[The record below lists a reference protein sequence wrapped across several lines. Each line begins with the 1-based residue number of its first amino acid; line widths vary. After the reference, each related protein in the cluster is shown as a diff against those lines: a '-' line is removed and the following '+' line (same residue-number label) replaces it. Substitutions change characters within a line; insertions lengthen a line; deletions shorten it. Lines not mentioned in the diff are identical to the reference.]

1 MFQTPHVDYHALL
14 PEIILTVTIV
24 VVLVAD
30 LLFEERQRWQT
41 SRIASIGVL
50 AALVPVLTLAAD
62 GHNRSLFGGA
72 YVVDNYALALKGFFI
87 VVTYV
92 TLLISVDYIGEGD
105 YYQGEFYVLMLTSL
119 LGMMFMASA
128 RDLISIFVALET
140 ISIPTFAL
148 AGWRKHDTK
157 SNEAALKYFLIGAIS
172 SALMLF
178 GMSYVFG
185 MSKSTLLV
193 EINHYALSNPK
204 PLVRGRR
211 SSSR

>member
-1 MFQTPHVDYHALL
+1 VFQTPHVDYHALL

-62 GHNRSLFGGA
+62 GHNRFLFGGA

-105 YYQGEFYVLMLTSL
+105 YYQG
-119 LGMMFMASA
+119 
-128 RDLISIFVALET
+128 
-140 ISIPTFAL
+140 
-148 AGWRKHDTK
+148 
-157 SNEAALKYFLIGAIS
+157 
-172 SALMLF
+172 
-178 GMSYVFG
+178 
-185 MSKSTLLV
+185 
-193 EINHYALSNPK
+193 
-204 PLVRGRR
+204 
-211 SSSR
+211 